1 MIILLAA
8 ALTACGSEAAPS
20 EAAPSAAVPAETAP
34 PVEPSPVAET
44 TGPPKSISTPKGQA
58 RADYLAALKAIDPGL
73 VAKKDRAVS
82 RGVAI
87 CRDVR
92 DEDAETA
99 AQKVLDRF
107 GDGDAELTIG
117 AAREIVRVTQEHVC
131 PDL

>member
-1 MIILLAA
+1 MTVIILLAA

-20 EAAPSAAVPAETAP
+20 AAVPAETAP
-34 PVEPSPVAET
+34 PVVEPSPVAEA
-44 TGPPKSISTPKGQA
+44 TGPPKSIPTPKGQA

-73 VAKKDRAVS
+73 VAKKDRAVA
-82 RGVAI
+82 RGVAT

-92 DEDAETA
+92 DKDAETA

-107 GDGDAELTIG
+107 GGGDVELTIG